1 MRSNFALY
9 KICCLKTLQECG
21 AECYS
26 KNVTFTSV
34 WYWSVRLVGSVAS
47 VGWEVT
53 GISFKSAL
61 TSKSLLCSAFWPGL
75 FLAGNRQFSR
85 YRQKWQG
92 MQQVGNR
99 RRRRRRRGIPKT
111 RIKMGQGQYQLTNVS
126 IIKKMNAAPK
136 DHQRYSK
143 WCLLTTLS
151 GSNRHLTGIFSIF
164 AN

>member
-1 MRSNFALY
+1 MLNPVQNLCGDLNFGHLNKFSRFANLKLLICAPILRSTRFVAS
-9 KICCLKTLQECG
+9 KTLQECG

-26 KNVTFTSV
+26 KNLTFTSV

-99 RRRRRRRGIPKT
+99 RRRRRGIPKT

-126 IIKKMNAAPK
+126 IIKK
-136 DHQRYSK
+136 
-143 WCLLTTLS
+143 
-151 GSNRHLTGIFSIF
+151 
-164 AN
+164 